1 MVVTKKGKCARL
13 KKKAMNLFS
22 GVEKLTTERE
32 RDYLVFGVSKMK
44 RWD

>member
-1 MVVTKKGKCARL
+1 L

-32 RDYLVFGVSKMK
+32 RERERDYLVFGVSKMK